1 MKAKMN
7 ARERPL
13 AAIGRKPVD
22 FVPCAPFFNPL
33 TPAQRF
39 GYRWQFPFG
48 PSEEEMA
55 RYCVE
60 ELGVGPAVA
69 LPIGDFH
76 PSFFMSLYYRPGP
89 NVSSRTWV
97 EKNELHKVW
106 ITPAGELHAAVKY
119 DEKWPHGFDIPFL

>member
-69 LPIGDFH
+69 LPTCTRPLPLAPPRSG
-76 PSFFMSLYYRPGP
+76 SFDLPPRD
-89 NVSSRTWV
+89 
-97 EKNELHKVW
+97 LVW
-106 ITPAGELHAAVKY
+106 
-119 DEKWPHGFDIPFL
+119 